1 MKKFFISLVA
11 IIALMSSCGKETAQK
26 ENSSRIEEASPEAVD
41 MVELHFT
48 ASTDLTKAALD
59 GLDVS
64 FSPNDK
70 IAIFKNGNRYQFTT
84 TSGGSNAVFDGS
96 ISAVD
101 LAAEGD
107 FYALFPYSED
117 AAISGGTITNVN
129 LSKYSTKTVG
139 SFAPQQAI
147 FVAKSST
154 QNLVFK
160 SAVALL
166 KITVPEEIED
176 LQEIAIFNRIESPL
190 TGAITGTFS
199 VTPGDGAPV
208 VVVTSRND
216 ASGPHTVGLNGGT
229 FSTGTYYIPVL
240 PSTLTQGF
248 DMKLVFNKSGDD
260 FNGRLAIGSAITFE
274 AGKVY
279 NLGTIKRQRYF
290 VIDGFEKETVNVKS
304 AKWTGNDAYVRA
316 NPFSAAEN
324 NSAKVLE
331 MDMHNRSS
339 DSATSGYLQYSIPIA
354 SSSFKIFFT
363 SLSVKVYYDGTYGT
377 KHEYY
382 PRLLWNN
389 AGTATRPAKVN
400 GEEITDKASFDAA
413 IQAGKWNTFTWNA
426 SQFSKT
432 NLNSLTSLQIRFFV
446 DWDNNGLT
454 TGAGYGLYA
463 CIDELTFHF

>member
-1 MKKFFISLVA
+1 MKKFFISLFA
-11 IIALMSSCGKETAQK
+11 IAALLSSCGKETAQK
-26 ENSSRIEEASPEAVD
+26 ENSPRTDIEPPQSVD
-41 MVELHFT
+41 MVEVHFT
-48 ASTDLTKAALD
+48 ATTDLTKAALD
-59 GLDVS
+59 GLNVS
-64 FSPNDK
+64 FSPGDK
-70 IAIFKNGNRYQFTT
+70 IAIFKNGNKYQFTT
-84 TSGGSNAVFDGS
+84 TSGGANATFGGS
-96 ISAVD
+96 ISAAD

-107 FYALFPYSED
+107 FYALFPYSD
-117 AAISGGTITNVN
+117 GAGISEGTITGVT
-129 LSKYSTKTVG
+129 LSKYSTRTVG

-154 QNLVFK
+154 QDLVFK

-166 KITVPEEIED
+166 KVTVPEGIDD
-176 LQEIAIFNRIESPL
+176 LADIAVFNRISDL
-190 TGAITGTFS
+190 TGAITGTFN
-199 VTPGDGAPV
+199 VTPGDAAPV
-208 VVVTSRND
+208 VVVTAGNGD
-216 ASGPHTVGLNGGT
+216 PHTAGLNGGT
-229 FSTGTYYIPVL
+229 FLAGTYYIPVL

-248 DMKLVFNKSGDD
+248 DMKLEFKKSGDA
-260 FNGRLAIGSAITFE
+260 FNGRLAIGSTITFE

-331 MDMHNRSS
+331 MDMHQRASS
-339 DSATSGYLQYSIPIA
+339 SPTSGYLQYTIPIA
-354 SSSFKIFFT
+354 STSFKQNFS

-377 KHEYY
+377 KHNYY
-382 PRLLWNN
+382 PHLLWNKS
-389 AGTATRPAKVN
+389 GTATLPAKVN
-400 GEEITDKASFDAA
+400 DADITDKDSFDAA
-413 IQAGKWNTFTWNA
+413 MQAGKWNTFTWNA
-426 SQFSKT
+426 SQFGSNT
-432 NLNSLTSLQIRFFV
+432 SLNSLTSLQIRFFV